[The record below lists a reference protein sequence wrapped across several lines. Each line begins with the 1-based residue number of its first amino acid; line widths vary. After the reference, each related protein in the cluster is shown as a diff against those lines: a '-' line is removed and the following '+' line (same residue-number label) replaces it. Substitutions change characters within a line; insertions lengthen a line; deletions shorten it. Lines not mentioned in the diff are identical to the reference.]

1 MIKVVLFDFGGVLT
15 ESGKSGFIAE
25 SLAEVYGVPVDQL
38 DIRRDHYLL
47 RRGRGDESALFDRLN
62 KQFGK
67 QVTKQMY
74 LNKAHGTLRA
84 SRKVYDLA
92 QRLRDHG
99 VRTGILSN
107 IFAMDAEVLRAE
119 GQYDGFDPVI
129 LSCDE
134 GYAKPDL
141 ELYDITIKK
150 LGVKPE
156 EILFVDDQQKCI
168 GPALKMGLVAV
179 TALNPDQIVQ
189 DVTKI
194 VESQNHIALQ

>member
-1 MIKVVLFDFGGVLT
+1 MIKAVLFDFGGVLT

-25 SLAEVYGVPVDQL
+25 SIAEVYGISVDQL

-47 RRGRGDESALFDRLN
+47 RRGRGDEAALFDRLN

-74 LNKAHGTLRA
+74 LDKVHGMFKT
-84 SRKVYDLA
+84 SHEVYELA
-92 QRLRDHG
+92 KRLRKHG
-99 VRTGILSN
+99 VQTGILSN
-107 IFAMDAEVLRAE
+107 IFAMDAEVLRE
-119 GQYDGFDPVI
+119 QGQYDGFDPVI

-134 GYAKPDL
+134 GYAKPEL
-141 ELYDITIKK
+141 ELYNIAIKK

-168 GPALKMGLVAV
+168 GPAKKLGIATVMAISPGH
-179 TALNPDQIVQ
+179 IVQ

-194 VESQNHIALQ
+194 VEAQNHIALQ

>member
-1 MIKVVLFDFGGVLT
+1 MIKAVLFDFGGVLT

-47 RRGRGDESALFDRLN
+47 RRGRGDEAALFDRLN

-67 QVTKQMY
+67 HVTKQMY
-74 LNKAHGTLRA
+74 LDKAHGTLRA

-99 VRTGILSN
+99 IRTGILSN
-107 IFAMDAEVLRAE
+107 IFAMDAEVLRTE

-141 ELYDITIKK
+141 ELYDIAIKK
-150 LGVKPE
+150 LGAKPE
-156 EILFVDDQQKCI
+156 EILFIDDQQKCI
-168 GPALKMGLVAV
+168 GPAQEMGLITI

-194 VESQNHIALQ
+194 VETQNHIALQ